1 MKILKSKKLEKNV
14 TDIQLEMIMT
24 RCLLKND
31 QQEYF
36 KELSTEQKTSN
47 TRDDRAAFVQVGR
60 VEHVRLLHETC
71 SYENSSD
78 NEGISDKNGSTESEN
93 EFLTATESERE
104 NKKVKEL
111 TESDSGEQNTSDS
124 EEENTK
130 EKKGI
135 KAPTKKVKGK
145 KRKI

>member
-1 MKILKSKKLEKNV
+1 MGKTQMTGIKNA
-14 TDIQLEMIMT
+14 L
-24 RCLLKND
+24 
-31 QQEYF
+31 

-111 TESDSGEQNTSDS
+111 TESDLGDQNTSDS
-124 EEENTK
+124 EEEAAK
-130 EKKGI
+130 EKKGR
-135 KAPTKKVKGK
+135 KAPTKKKSS
-145 KRKI
+145 KRIGLDI